1 MRWVETAMKKVIK
14 YFLLLII
21 CTLTFIGNTKAADS
35 CDYKTKANL
44 NKLASQVMSSYEI
57 KKEGNREYF
66 EITINNI
73 VSDLYLIVE
82 PSSTTLKQGV
92 ELAPFEIYNSMT
104 KNGTYTF
111 KVTNTTDVINYNIR
125 IRSTVEGCTHDVFAI
140 IQLKPR
146 KNKFYSMPDC
156 KYEEVMDYL
165 YCQEWVETEFALAD
179 TEVLKKIQNQR
190 GAKKKTITTR
200 CLECEAEVRNDA
212 KRNKYK
218 MIKLY
223 IIVGLVIGIV
233 LDIITIVILVIRVR
247 RSEI

>member
-1 MRWVETAMKKVIK
+1 
-14 YFLLLII
+14 
-21 CTLTFIGNTKAADS
+21 
-35 CDYKTKANL
+35 
-44 NKLASQVMSSYEI
+44 
-57 KKEGNREYF
+57 
-66 EITINNI
+66 
-73 VSDLYLIVE
+73 
-82 PSSTTLKQGV
+82 
-92 ELAPFEIYNSMT
+92 
-104 KNGTYTF
+104 
-111 KVTNTTDVINYNIR
+111 
-125 IRSTVEGCTHDVFAI
+125 
-140 IQLKPR
+140 
-146 KNKFYSMPDC
+146 MPDC

-179 TEVLKKIQNQR
+179 AEVLKKIQNQR